1 MAWVVAI
8 DAMGDDVDGMG
19 DCHRWYWVMPLM
31 AWGDAIDGIG
41 RCHRWYW
48 VMPSMPWVMPSMAS
62 SMAINGVPRRL
73 ESSQAQAP
81 ASSSW
86 LSTARAKSSMEPLA
100 RLAPDPTTAQ
110 HNNLRPAR
118 AGRRA

>member
-1 MAWVVAI
+1 MAWVMTSMAWGVAI
-8 DAMGDDVDGMG
+8 DAMSDAIDGMG
-19 DCHRWYWVMPLM
+19 GCHRWYWVL
-31 AWGDAIDGIG
+31 
-41 RCHRWYW
+41 
-48 VMPSMPWVMPSMAS
+48 PSMPWVMPSMAS

-100 RLAPDPTTAQ
+100 RLTA
-110 HNNLRPAR
+110 
-118 AGRRA
+118 

>member
-1 MAWVVAI
+1 MPWVMPSMAWVVAI
-8 DAMGDDVDGMG
+8 DAKS
-19 DCHRWYWVMPLM
+19 
-31 AWGDAIDGIG
+31 DAIDGMG
-41 RCHRWYW
+41 GCHRWYW

-62 SMAINGVPRRL
+62 SMAINRVPRRR
-73 ESSQAQAP
+73 ESCQAQAP

-86 LSTARAKSSMEPLA
+86 LSRARAKPSMEPLA

-110 HNNLRPAR
+110 HNNLRPAS